1 MCPDGETAEN
11 RCVAKDPDQIVP
23 PSKELRIV
31 RGRVPEA
38 DRMVKHM
45 AKPEWATGA
54 LLVKG
59 TERSSV
65 FRGRALGRELV
76 VKCHRLQRWKD
87 TASRVAGRTRLARQ
101 WHGAALLILANIPTA
116 EPLVYWR
123 GRDAEGKRVE
133 ALALAWVDAP
143 TVLHVAA
150 RPPEPPEERLSV
162 REEHGLARSLGALT
176 AALVRAG
183 LVNRDHKPSNVLAV
197 RDGGSASSSGGGT
210 SGGGWKLVLVDTVGV
225 RALKGR
231 DPDGMLANLY
241 YEFGG
246 TGTDVRRALLWRC
259 VRVYADAVGS
269 DAKVVWRKAARM
281 VEKHGDMRPRDDPLE
296 EGTRH

>member
-1 MCPDGETAEN
+1 M
-11 RCVAKDPDQIVP
+11 AKDPDQIVP

-31 RGRVPEA
+31 RGRVQEA
-38 DRMVKHM
+38 DRIVKAL
-45 AKPEWATGA
+45 AKGEWAAGS

-59 TERSSV
+59 GARTSV
-65 FRGRALGRELV
+65 YRGRALGRELV

-143 TVLHVAA
+143 TVLHVVA
-150 RPPEPPEERLSV
+150 RPPQGSLSV
-162 REEHGLARSLGALT
+162 RDEHGLARALGALT

-197 RDGGSASSSGGGT
+197 RDGAAGAS
-210 SGGGWKLVLVDTVGV
+210 GGWKLMLVDTVGV

-231 DPDGMLANLY
+231 DPDGMLANLAV
-241 YEFGG
+241 EFLG
-246 TGTDVRRALLWRC
+246 TRTHLRRALLWRC
-259 VRVYADAVGS
+259 VRVYAEAVGR
-269 DAKVVWRKAARM
+269 DAKAVWRKAARM
-281 VEKHGDMRPRDDPLE
+281 VEKHGDPTPKDDPLE
-296 EGTRH
+296 EGTRD

>member
-1 MCPDGETAEN
+1 M
-11 RCVAKDPDQIVP
+11 AKDPDQIVP

-76 VKCHRLQRWKD
+76 VKCHRLKRWKD
-87 TASRVAGRTRLARQ
+87 TPSRMAGRTRLARQ

-143 TVLHVAA
+143 TVLHVVA
-150 RPPEPPEERLSV
+150 RERLDV
-162 REEHGLARSLGALT
+162 RTEHGLARALGALT
-176 AALVRAG
+176 AALVRAE

-210 SGGGWKLVLVDTVGV
+210 SGGGTSGGGWKLMLVDTVGV

-231 DPDGMLANLY
+231 DPDGMLANLAV
-241 YEFGG
+241 EFLG
-246 TGTDVRRALLWRC
+246 TRTHVRRTLLWRC
-259 VRVYADAVGS
+259 VRVYAEAVGS
-269 DAKVVWRKAARM
+269 DAKAMWRKAARM
-281 VEKHGDMRPRDDPLE
+281 VEKHGDPTPRDNPLE
-296 EGTRH
+296 EGAGG